1 MYRQETFRTV
11 FGVKIVVTAVV
22 NVANV
27 IGAQAGNS
35 ANGVAGQAG
44 VAGGGNNAGQDESAF
59 AQLLGGM
66 DEVTPAAAPTT
77 ATTTTTK
84 KAANDVD
91 AVGGALSDEMLA
103 MLAIPVTPI
112 ESVATPAVTS
122 QQATTDV
129 TANTVAIVADTAMTR
144 GNTVAVGTA
153 TNATTIVDA
162 ATTDKVP
169 ASKSQ
174 GNAAQ
179 STIQDKAL
187 VSDAATN
194 TDTKAAGAS
203 DASSSKTIDTNNSAT
218 APSVEDLRWLRSNP
232 QAVAQSG
239 AQAGSQAGVK
249 DIKTV
254 KIAAIAANAAMSSD
268 ATAATQVTSAANPR
282 QEAYQQL
289 LTQTAPMVAAA
300 SGDRERDNDKVDAT
314 SAVNVTPIGNVAT
327 QAIGTQLAND
337 AQATE
342 NATRHQLHS
351 AVGSHQWATEL
362 GNKLTMLA
370 TKDTQSATLHMSP
383 ADLGPVQVRID
394 MNQNQASVWFTA
406 EHAETRS
413 ALEQSLPRLREMF
426 TQQGMSLTDAGVF
439 GDRQRQQASY
449 SNPEQNSSF
458 SAPRVGSEEMSEGLS
473 SVRGISLSLLD
484 AYA

>member
-1 MYRQETFRTV
+1 LYRQETFRTV

-44 VAGGGNNAGQDESAF
+44 VASGGNNAGQDESAF
-59 AQLLGGM
+59 AQLLEGM

-77 ATTTTTK
+77 ATTATTK
-84 KAANDVD
+84 KAATDVD

-232 QAVAQSG
+232 QA
-239 AQAGSQAGVK
+239 GSQAGVK

-254 KIAAIAANAAMSSD
+254 KIAAIAANAALNSD
-268 ATAATQVTSAANPR
+268 ATAATQVTSTAIPR

-327 QAIGTQLAND
+327 QATGTQLAND
-337 AQATE
+337 AQASE

-351 AVGSHQWATEL
+351 AVGSHQWVTEL
-362 GNKLTMLA
+362 GNKLTMMA

-439 GDRQRQQASY
+439 GDRQRQQTSY